1 LLPSCF
7 DVIAAEDHIL
17 LILTVFFREQVM
29 KVAILSGLLLGLG
42 GNAAAMAAPLNF
54 DCAAPIGRDS
64 TIWRM
69 RPEAPPFHVRGRIQ
83 PRWLY
88 PLPANPQ
95 QMDGY
100 SVIIAD
106 SRGVHVT
113 IIDHDADNAI
123 VFGVGSEGDAL
134 HAVVTMGRDGRED
147 SQLIES
153 FAWRHGDQLSIAFE
167 LSILAGGRA
176 TLRVGTREIPLDIA
190 LGANSQI
197 MVSCSGG
204 EFGFRDLEI
213 DN

>member
-1 LLPSCF
+1 MYFLDQAMKVSILP
-7 DVIAAEDHIL
+7 IL
-17 LILTVFFREQVM
+17 LLAM
-29 KVAILSGLLLGLG
+29 G
-42 GNAAAMAAPLNF
+42 GDAAAMAAPLNF

-69 RPEAPPFHVRGRIQ
+69 RPEAPPFHVRGRIM
-83 PRWLY
+83 PLRLY
-88 PLPANPQ
+88 PSPANPQ

-100 SVIIAD
+100 SVTIPD
-106 SRGVHVT
+106 TRGINVT
-113 IIDHDADNAI
+113 IVDHNASNSI

-134 HAVVTMGRDGRED
+134 RAFVTMGREDRQD
-147 SQLIES
+147 SQLVES
-153 FAWRHGDQLSIAFE
+153 FAWRPGDQLSIAFQ

-204 EFGFRDLEI
+204 EFDFRDLEI
-213 DN
+213 DS

>member
-1 LLPSCF
+1 MYFLDQAMKVSILP
-7 DVIAAEDHIL
+7 IL
-17 LILTVFFREQVM
+17 L
-29 KVAILSGLLLGLG
+29 VAMG
-42 GNAAAMAAPLNF
+42 GDAAAMAAPLNF
-54 DCAAPIGRDS
+54 DCATPIGRDS

-69 RPEAPPFHVRGRIQ
+69 RLEAPPFYVRGRIM
-83 PRWLY
+83 PLRLY
-88 PLPANPQ
+88 PSPANPQ

-100 SVIIAD
+100 SVIIPD

-113 IIDHDADNAI
+113 IVDHDASNSI
-123 VFGVGSEGDAL
+123 VFGVGPEGDAL
-134 HAVVTMGRDGRED
+134 HAVVTMGREGRED

-204 EFGFRDLEI
+204 EFDFRDLEI